1 MAKRIAVLVREKER
15 QGEAMRMSLGLI
27 LLDDITDVYVL
38 EKMEYN
44 KSNMHYID
52 TFKEMD
58 MKVYTNC
65 RDNKDMEYLASE
77 EIAGKL
83 LDYDNILPY

>member
-1 MAKRIAVLVREKER
+1 VAKRIAVLVREKER

-27 LLDDITDVYVL
+27 LLDDIVDVYVM
-38 EKMEYN
+38 EKMEN
-44 KSNMHYID
+44 NEKNAHYID
-52 TFKEMD
+52 SFKEMD

-65 RDNKDMEYLASE
+65 KDNQDMECLASE

>member
-15 QGEAMRMSLGLI
+15 QGEALRMSLGLI
-27 LLDDITDVYVL
+27 LLDDITDVYVM
-38 EKMEYN
+38 EKMEN
-44 KSNMHYID
+44 NEDNMHYID
-52 TFKEMD
+52 TCKEMD

-65 RDNKDMEYLASE
+65 KDNKGMEYIASE
-77 EIAGKL
+77 ELAGKL